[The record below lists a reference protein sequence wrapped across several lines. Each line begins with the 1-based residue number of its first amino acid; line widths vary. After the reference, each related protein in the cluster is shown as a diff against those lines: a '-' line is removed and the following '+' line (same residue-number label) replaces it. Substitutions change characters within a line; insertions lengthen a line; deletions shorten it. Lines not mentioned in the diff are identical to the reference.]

1 MPDDAPQ
8 THTQH
13 THTQHTHT
21 HTPEL
26 NMRPRQRRVGAA
38 GQLDSALPERLKE
51 LLIHGKAAA
60 AESFTGLTADGTSR
74 RGLFPLHRTGVSV
87 APVAAAAE
95 QFLAALTPAE
105 RDTAIFAID
114 SDQWRTWSNIHPYL
128 MRHGVSLRGLTD
140 AQRATAL
147 ALVRESLSASGFAT
161 ARNVMKL
168 NDHIRELTGRPEEYG
183 EWYYWLSVFG
193 APGEDQPWGWQI
205 DGHHLII
212 NCFVLG
218 DQIVLTPQFL
228 GSEPVLATSGQ
239 YAGIRVFEA
248 EEAKGFALMH
258 ALSPEQR
265 AEATVSQDLPMEVFS
280 AAFRDNLT
288 LNYQGIRYDRLTPGQ
303 QSLLLDLINVYVGR
317 IRPGHAEVRVDEVKA
332 HLGETWF
339 AWIGKC
345 DPVSPF
351 YYRVHSPV
359 ILIEFDHQRGI
370 ALDNDEPTRNH
381 IHTLV
386 RTPNGNDYGKDLLRQ
401 HYEQHDHAHPHSPHR
416 RGLE

>member
-1 MPDDAPQ
+1 
-8 THTQH
+8 
-13 THTQHTHT
+13 
-21 HTPEL
+21 
-26 NMRPRQRRVGAA
+26 MRSVPRR
-38 GQLDSALPERLKE
+38 
-51 LLIHGKAAA
+51 
-60 AESFTGLTADGTSR
+60 
-74 RGLFPLHRTGVSV
+74 
-87 APVAAAAE
+87 
-95 QFLAALTPAE
+95 
-105 RDTAIFAID
+105 
-114 SDQWRTWSNIHPYL
+114 
-128 MRHGVSLRGLTD
+128 
-140 AQRATAL
+140 L

-183 EWYYWLSVFG
+183 EWHYWLSVFG
-193 APGEDQPWGWQI
+193 APVEDQPWGWQI

-288 LNYQGIRYDRLTPGQ
+288 LNYQGIRYDRLTPEQ

-332 HLGETWF
+332 HLDETWF
-339 AWIGKC
+339 AWMGQLRSGQPVLLPRPQPG
-345 DPVSPF
+345 DPD
-351 YYRVHSPV
+351 RVRPPARHRAR
-359 ILIEFDHQRGI
+359 QRR
-370 ALDNDEPTRNH
+370 ADAEPHPHAGAHAERQ
-381 IHTLV
+381 
-386 RTPNGNDYGKDLLRQ
+386 RLRQ
-401 HYEQHDHAHPHSPHR
+401 GSAAAALR
-416 RGLE
+416 AA